1 MMILRKY
8 LFPKVFF
15 SGVKIENYDTNG
27 AQGIIFEASYLEKC
41 LATIRGNTGPPS
53 PTETIVK
60 ALTISLTLNPRS
72 QPGTMSLRSG
82 AQVHKTTEDPDH
94 RLSVSDLDATSA
106 ELVKMVATSWNR
118 RMIDALVIVEQLWP
132 YYMRGLLADAV
143 GISAEEL
150 KAKGENLVRAF
161 SARLSGGYTE
171 NGLESKT
178 LKELLEIGERNTL
191 AGPGLRH
198 WEEMGDGV
206 PETLFKQ
213 PATSEQI
220 LELESRLEISLPQDY
235 KELLS
240 ITNGFG
246 TGDSMQD
253 GVYNGFFPDPE
264 LYATDQV
271 VWLTEDWIELPF
283 EMLQIPREIEDPYR
297 KASEAWDTAMP
308 MLNRVVHIGTRDI
321 DDLWLVPPELVQKA
335 KSAYLE
341 MLENG
346 NEMHRKILQRAMKDF
361 ASMERFM
368 ELEWCCIRNAS
379 GGAATTE
386 VFSSFRSYLETVVG
400 DSGQDNLSPT
410 KKSWYGD

>member
-1 MMILRKY
+1 
-8 LFPKVFF
+8 
-15 SGVKIENYDTNG
+15 
-27 AQGIIFEASYLEKC
+27 
-41 LATIRGNTGPPS
+41 
-53 PTETIVK
+53 
-60 ALTISLTLNPRS
+60 
-72 QPGTMSLRSG
+72 MSLRSG
-82 AQVHKTTEDPDH
+82 AQVHKTTEDLGR

-106 ELVKMVATSWNR
+106 ELVKMVATNWNR

-132 YYMRGLLADAV
+132 YYIRGLLADAV
-143 GISAEEL
+143 GISAQEL
-150 KAKGENLVRAF
+150 RAKGENLVRAF

-178 LKELLEIGERNTL
+178 LKELLDIGEKNTL
-191 AGPGLRH
+191 AGAGLRH

-220 LELESRLEISLPQDY
+220 LELESRLEINLPQDY
-235 KELLS
+235 KEFLS

-297 KASEAWDTAMP
+297 KISEAWDTAMP
-308 MLNRVVHIGTRDI
+308 MLTRVAHIGNRDI

-346 NEMHRKILQRAMKDF
+346 DEMHKKILQRAMKDF
-361 ASMERFM
+361 AGSMERFM
-368 ELEWCCIRNAS
+368 ELEWCCVRNAS

-386 VFSSFRSYLETVVG
+386 VFSSFRSYLETVVST
-400 DSGQDNLSPT
+400 SGEDNMSPS